1 VGRRAAICPPRRSRA
16 RSRSS
21 ARVCSVSSEFF
32 AVVGSRE
39 ASSLKQDED
48 DVERKD
54 RNDRKEGTSPDFFA
68 AFAPFAFVVV
78 AEP

>member
-1 VGRRAAICPPRRSRA
+1 M
-16 RSRSS
+16 
-21 ARVCSVSSEFF
+21 
-32 AVVGSRE
+32 
-39 ASSLKQDED
+39 
-48 DVERKD
+48 ERKD